1 MYHSRLKSIWDQL
14 TASEPVLSNFVD
26 TKLVYVHR
34 EQGRLF
40 QFLMGLRDEFEST
53 ISHILHQ
60 NPLPTVS
67 QAIHKLVD
75 DETSP
80 QTDPIS
86 TQTMVLATPTDV
98 PHTTTPVFPSTG
110 SSTYISKGK
119 GNNVRLH
126 NNKKPL
132 LIYSFYKNKYHFV
145 EACYTCQHILQNT
158 AALTRSELST
168 VESHSKSGPISSL
181 SMADL

>member
-14 TASEPVLSNFVD
+14 TASEPILSNYDD
-26 TKLVYVHR
+26 TKLVYVHC

-40 QFLMGLRDEFEST
+40 QFLMGLHDEFELV

-75 DETSP
+75 DETRL

-86 TQTMVLATPTDV
+86 TQTMVLATLAIV
-98 PHTTTPVFPSTG
+98 
-110 SSTYISKGK
+110 
-119 GNNVRLH
+119 
-126 NNKKPL
+126 
-132 LIYSFYKNKYHFV
+132 
-145 EACYTCQHILQNT
+145 
-158 AALTRSELST
+158 
-168 VESHSKSGPISSL
+168 
-181 SMADL
+181 